1 MELFKLLGK
10 IAVENTDANKAID
23 ETVDKASNSQS
34 KLVDG
39 LGKFGK
45 VMAAVGGI
53 AASALVTGGA
63 AVVSLTKNA
72 VEAYGDYEQLVGGSQ
87 LLFGDAYDFIADK
100 AANAYKTVQMSQSD
114 YLQQVNGFAVGL
126 KTALGGNE
134 KAAAQLADRILTAE
148 ADVVAATGNSQ
159 EAVQNAFN
167 GIMKSNYTMLDN
179 LQLGIKPTKEGMQE
193 VIDKVNEW
201 NTANGNATS
210 YQIDNLADCQSALVD
225 YIEMQGLAGYAA
237 NEALD
242 TIQGSM
248 SSAKAAWQNLVVG
261 MADDTQ
267 NFDSLMD
274 NFVDSVMAVGKN
286 IIPRVETTLSGVG
299 KLITG
304 FAEKLAPQV
313 IGMLPSLV
321 EGLLPKILDAAT
333 AMADAILGIL
343 PGIVSA
349 LVAVVPQLVNA
360 IATLIPQLINVG
372 MDIVIAL
379 LDGITQVLPQI
390 VVSIVELIPQ
400 IIDALLG
407 CVPDLLNA
415 AIQLLLAIV
424 DAIPDI
430 ASALSAA
437 LPQII
442 NTIVTTLVAAIPQLI
457 TGAIQLLMAIC
468 EAIPQVLPP
477 LIEALPQIIDGIVT
491 GLLAAQEVLLDGALQ
506 LLMAIVDAIPLM
518 LDKLMPQ
525 LSEIVSTIVSSLIA
539 KLPTLIQGSLEL
551 FLGLVTGFSQMIPS
565 LVAALPKVISALIS
579 GLTAPV
585 KGLFQGLWDG
595 IKSIF
600 APIVGWFA
608 DKFNSVK
615 EKMTAPV
622 EKAKETIKGIV
633 DKISGFFSGA
643 NFSFPHIK
651 LPHFS
656 VSPSGWKVSDLL
668 QGSIPKLGISWY
680 ARAMD
685 NGLIMDKP
693 TIFGV
698 NGDGNLMAGGEAG
711 SETVVGTNSLMNMI
725 QKAVNNA
732 FEGNTRLLEL
742 ILAELK
748 QIDNTFADK
757 LCEALKSLG
766 IEWDERELA
775 RLVRKYT

>member
-23 ETVDKASNSQS
+23 ETVEKASDSQS
-34 KLVDG
+34 KLG
-39 LGKFGK
+39 NSLGKFGK
-45 VMAAVGGI
+45 VMATVGGI
-53 AASALVTGGA
+53 ATSAIAAGRV

-72 VEAYGDYEQLVGGSQ
+72 VNAYADYEQLVGGSQ
-87 LLFGDAYDFIADK
+87 LLFGDAYDYIADK
-100 AANAYKTVQMSQSD
+100 AAKAYQTVQMSQSD

-134 KAAAQLADRILTAE
+134 QAAAELADRILTAE

-201 NTANGNATS
+201 NAANGNATS

-248 SSAKAAWQNLVVG
+248 SSAKSAWQNLVVG

-267 NFDSLMD
+267 DFDALVD

-286 IIPRVETTLSGVG
+286 IIPRIETTLSGVG
-299 KLITG
+299 NLVTG
-304 FAEKLAPQV
+304 FAEKLVPQ
-313 IGMLPSLV
+313 ILEMIPSLV
-321 EGLLPKILDAAT
+321 ESLLPQIIDAAT
-333 AMADAILGIL
+333 AMVDAILDIL

-349 LVAVVPQLVNA
+349 LVAIIPQLVNA
-360 IATLIPQLINVG
+360 VVSLTPQLITVG

-379 LDGITQVLPQI
+379 LDGITQALPQI
-390 VVSIVELIPQ
+390 VVAIVELIPQ

-407 CVPDLLNA
+407 YVPDLLNA
-415 AIQLLLAIV
+415 AI
-424 DAIPDI
+424 
-430 ASALSAA
+430 
-437 LPQII
+437 
-442 NTIVTTLVAAIPQLI
+442 
-457 TGAIQLLMAIC
+457 
-468 EAIPQVLPP
+468 
-477 LIEALPQIIDGIVT
+477 
-491 GLLAAQEVLLDGALQ
+491 Q

-525 LSEIVSTIVSSLIA
+525 IPKIVSTIVSSLIA
-539 KLPTLIQGSLEL
+539 KLPTLIQGALKL

-565 LVAALPKVISALIS
+565 LVAALPKVISTLIS
-579 GLTAPV
+579 GLTSPV
-585 KGLFQGLWDG
+585 KGLFSGLWEG

-600 APIVGWFA
+600 APVVGWFSE
-608 DKFNSVK
+608 KFNSVK
-615 EKMTAPV
+615 EKITQPV
-622 EKAKETIKGIV
+622 EKAKEVIRGIIDKIKGI
-633 DKISGFFSGA
+633 FSGA
-643 NFSFPHIK
+643 NFSFPNIK

-656 VSPSGWKVSDLL
+656 ISPSGWKIGDLL
-668 QGSIPKLGISWY
+668 EGSIPKLGIEWY

-685 NGLIMDKP
+685 SGLIMDKP

-725 QKAVNNA
+725 QEAVNNA
-732 FEGNTRLLEL
+732 FDGNTRLLEM
-742 ILAELK
+742 ILAELR
-748 QIDNTFADK
+748 QIDSTFADK
-757 LCEALKSLG
+757 LCKALESIGVK
-766 IEWDERELA
+766 WDEREIA
-775 RLVRKYT
+775 RFVRKYA